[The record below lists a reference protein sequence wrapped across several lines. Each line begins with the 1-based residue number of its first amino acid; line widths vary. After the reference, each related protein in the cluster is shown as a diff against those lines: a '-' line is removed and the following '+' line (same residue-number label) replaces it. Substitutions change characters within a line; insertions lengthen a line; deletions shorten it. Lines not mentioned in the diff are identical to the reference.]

1 MPISIRKHV
10 RSETLLFVLS
20 GAALVAVFG
29 GGLAAPAPDAS
40 SVPSGRLD
48 EVPVIATT
56 PLRGAAIDV
65 DKISSNVGTPAESG
79 GCTSTSTITY
89 ESSVPGK
96 FASLPGS
103 LWILERNANLHEVL
117 IQAYLPGDDNPLQS
131 AAGSELLPDGGLVI
145 GDRFGAHAQP
155 LANLGQIVAVCQN
168 YGLATRRTTTAVPPG
183 R

>member
-29 GGLAAPAPDAS
+29 GGLAAPAPNAS

-56 PLRGAAIDV
+56 PLRGEAIDV
-65 DKISSNVGTPAESG
+65 DKISSNVDTPADSE

-89 ESSVPGK
+89 DSNVPGK

-103 LWILERNANLHEVL
+103 MWILEWNANPHELL
-117 IQAYLPGDDNPLQS
+117 IRAHLPGDDNELQS
-131 AAGSELLPDGGLVI
+131 AAGSELLLDGGLMI

-155 LANLGQIVAVCQN
+155 LANLGQIVAVCQHPEN
-168 YGLATRRTTTAVPPG
+168 LVLPG
-183 R
+183 RQ